1 MAWWKIFW
9 TTWPTREPFL
19 LRKNLELLRGTKTET
34 SAENSSKTIDKHLNI
49 KKTFEDQNSIF
60 KEATM
65 KSENEDDLLTQKLT
79 GVDIIYNE
87 ISPNTRAVIIYE
99 NLFVLFRSN
108 FSILEMPIKDIH
120 WYYILGQFLAVG
132 LWPEV

>member
-1 MAWWKIFW
+1 M
-9 TTWPTREPFL
+9 
-19 LRKNLELLRGTKTET
+19 KN
-34 SAENSSKTIDKHLNI
+34 
-49 KKTFEDQNSIF
+49 
-60 KEATM
+60 
-65 KSENEDDLLTQKLT
+65 ENEDDLLTQKLT

-120 WYYILGQFLAVG
+120 
-132 LWPEV
+132 

>member
-1 MAWWKIFW
+1 M
-9 TTWPTREPFL
+9 
-19 LRKNLELLRGTKTET
+19 KN
-34 SAENSSKTIDKHLNI
+34 
-49 KKTFEDQNSIF
+49 
-60 KEATM
+60 
-65 KSENEDDLLTQKLT
+65 ENEDDLLTQKLT